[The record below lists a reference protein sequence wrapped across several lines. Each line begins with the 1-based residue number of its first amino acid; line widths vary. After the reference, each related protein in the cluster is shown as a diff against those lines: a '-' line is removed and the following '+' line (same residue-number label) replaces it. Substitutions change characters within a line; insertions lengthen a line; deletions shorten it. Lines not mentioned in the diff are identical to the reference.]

1 MSGWWSVARHFH
13 YVPEILLALAW
24 TLPSGFG
31 NLLPYFYVIY
41 LTILLVDR
49 AGRDDLRCRQKYGTY
64 WTEYCKR
71 VPSKIIPGI
80 Y

>member
-1 MSGWWSVARHFH
+1 VARHFH
-13 YVPEILLALAW
+13 YVPEILLALSWA
-24 TLPSGFG
+24 LPAGFG
-31 NLLPYFYVIY
+31 HALPYFYVVY

-49 AGRDDLRCRQKYGTY
+49 AGRDDLRCRQKYGAY
-64 WTEYCKR
+64 WDDYCAR